1 MACFCETP
9 QFGSPRWLMPP
20 WKGGG
25 LAWWDSFRAGW
36 ATNGSIV
43 PLQLQL
49 HGDDSLRNHGKLWSE
64 DLVRLPEPPQLA
76 PSILNLWHSFLCSS
90 FPAPLSSVSSIW
102 RKSFSVFGLKNVFI
116 HVLTGNK
123 GSREKRKT
131 TCYYVFAQY
140 LDFLVTL
147 FHKGFIPVFCSGQP
161 FSLFLVSFLDK
172 QMVLS
177 GS

>member
-1 MACFCETP
+1 MADASLERGRPCLVGFP
-9 QFGSPRWLMPP
+9 QSWVGYKWLNCS
-20 WKGGG
+20 
-25 LAWWDSFRAGW
+25 LAVA
-36 ATNGSIV
+36 V
-43 PLQLQL
+43 

-123 GSREKRKT
+123 GAREKRKT
-131 TCYYVFAQY
+131 TCHYVFAQY
-140 LDFLVTL
+140 LDFLCVL
-147 FHKGFIPVFCSGQP
+147 FHKGYIPVFCSGQP
-161 FSLFLVSFLDK
+161 FSLFLVPFLDK
-172 QMVLS
+172 QTVLS